1 MLFIA
6 DIHLYREHL
15 YWFIAEVWMCDCLYF
30 ISVIRDVNSAAGIVT
45 LRISLC
51 DNQAVILPEHNSL
64 NQLAKDLEIMFENY
78 VEGFEAACVV
88 SRNAKKFRPGD
99 TAMQRAG
106 DVLYRPQHYHMN
118 IEEGL
123 DLSGKTPTALVQ
135 RLVPSVFKEPKNIL
149 YTLDA
154 REMRDPE
161 HKTEAGRA
169 AGMRLAAQ
177 IDSDLISMVTQ
188 RATNVI
194 TMADSTTGSQGRD
207 LWNCAAGIDATMT
220 AIGVPQGINRRSF
233 WNPFNYKDLAGE
245 LGHRAYAQGATL
257 TAYEK
262 AQIPPVASFD
272 SYKTDI
278 SGRVP
283 KGTATSITLAA
294 APAHKVEAKDA
305 NDMPVDIG
313 SLAEAA
319 NQKGDFAQNAA
330 KNAGVNLAAQGVLS
344 AAAKGIGRG
353 ITAIKGDI
361 APEVAKKIATS
372 ESMGVT
378 PMTSDVIPPKN
389 AFTRGLTQDAEGAL
403 LGTGSK
409 RAEQYATRSKLVS
422 NYFDRF
428 GEYNPDDVVKSLTT
442 TLRGRK
448 DAAGAVIN
456 DVTNKM
462 GNAAVDTTNTMNALN
477 TAIARQERLGTSA
490 NQSLLTSLRNLR
502 EELANPATDLDVTFD
517 LLRQHRTAFR
527 SNVQGD
533 AMVFPNQAKAATNMV
548 ENAMSKDLRN
558 AVAKNLGASDAAKYL
573 KANSDYANVYNKVLN
588 KNIANKLNKASSEAS
603 PELINTVVLSRKP
616 SDVKRIW
623 SALDDKGKD
632 AMRAAY
638 VSKIAEKAGDSPAK
652 FITEVNKLKSQS
664 GGEIYNTI
672 FSGKHMKELDA
683 LHEVLQQTARSD
695 TANVVTQTGQSQ
707 ANRIRTIGATAT
719 LGVSM
724 GIEAGFGAMMRLY
737 ESKAARNALL
747 RLANTKAGTPAYERA
762 LNNAA
767 NAIRPILA
775 NDATDR

>member
-1 MLFIA
+1 MKVTANGKTFTFPDGTSTE
-6 DIHLYREHL
+6 DIGTAIDEYFAGQAVQQQTVNQANNAPTREEPSL
-15 YWFIAEVWMCDCLYF
+15 MQQAGDWLTGGQSAGQIAEQAGRGL
-30 ISVIRDVNSAAGIVT
+30 VNI
-45 LRISLC
+45 
-51 DNQAVILPEHNSL
+51 P
-64 NQLAKDLEIMFENY
+64 F
-78 VEGFEAACVV
+78 
-88 SRNAKKFRPGD
+88 
-99 TAMQRAG
+99 
-106 DVLYRPQHYHMN
+106 DVLQ
-118 IEEGL
+118 GGA
-123 DLSGKTPTALVQ
+123 S
-135 RLVPSVFKEPKNIL
+135 
-149 YTLDA
+149 
-154 REMRDPE
+154 
-161 HKTEAGRA
+161 
-169 AGMRLAAQ
+169 
-177 IDSDLISMVTQ
+177 LIN
-188 RATNVI
+188 AI
-194 TMADSTTGSQGRD
+194 SQG
-207 LWNCAAGIDATMT
+207 
-220 AIGVPQGINRRSF
+220 
-233 WNPFNYKDLAGE
+233 
-245 LGHRAYAQGATL
+245 LGG
-257 TAYEK
+257 
-262 AQIPPVASFD
+262 
-272 SYKTDI
+272 
-278 SGRVP
+278 
-283 KGTATSITLAA
+283 
-294 APAHKVEAKDA
+294 
-305 NDMPVDIG
+305 
-313 SLAEAA
+313 
-319 NQKGDFAQNAA
+319 
-330 KNAGVNLAAQGVLS
+330 
-344 AAAKGIGRG
+344 
-353 ITAIKGDI
+353 
-361 APEVAKKIATS
+361 
-372 ESMGVT
+372 
-378 PMTSDVIPPKN
+378 
-389 AFTRGLTQDAEGAL
+389 
-403 LGTGSK
+403 
-409 RAEQYATRSKLVS
+409 AEQYATRSKLVS

-533 AMVFPNQAKAATNMV
+533 SMVFPNQAKAATNMV

-724 GIEAGFGAMMRLY
+724 GLEAGFGAMMRLY
-737 ESKAARNALL
+737 ESKAARNMLL
-747 RLANTKAGTPAYERA
+747 RLANVKPGTPAYERA
-762 LNNAA
+762 LNQAA
-767 NAIRPILA
+767 NAVRPLLT
-775 NDATDR
+775 NEATRQ

>member
-1 MLFIA
+1 MAYSREQLMTALRNADAAGDTEGARRIA
-6 DIHLYREHL
+6 QILSSSNQPTQNQKQPVEQQDGFMSDLGEAVKETGRGLVQAGVNVANIP
-15 YWFIAEVWMCDCLYF
+15 A
-30 ISVIRDVNSAAGIVT
+30 SVADAVTSAAAWAGGKLGIGDGTYQPAPRVT
-45 LRISLC
+45 TQGLE
-51 DNQAVILPEHNSL
+51 QAFGLQQGALTPQTTEGRVFAEALPY
-64 NQLAKDLEIMFENY
+64 LAT
-78 VEGFEAACVV
+78 VGVGGASTQA
-88 SRNAKKFRPGD
+88 
-99 TAMQRAG
+99 
-106 DVLYRPQHYHMN
+106 
-118 IEEGL
+118 
-123 DLSGKTPTALVQ
+123 PTL
-135 RLVPSVFKEPKNIL
+135 
-149 YTLDA
+149 
-154 REMRDPE
+154 
-161 HKTEAGRA
+161 AGR
-169 AGMRLAAQ
+169 
-177 IDSDLISMVTQ
+177 
-188 RATNVI
+188 I
-194 TMADSTTGSQGRD
+194 T
-207 LWNCAAGIDATMT
+207 
-220 AIGVPQGINRRSF
+220 
-233 WNPFNYKDLAGE
+233 
-245 LGHRAYAQGATL
+245 QGAARL
-257 TAYEK
+257 
-262 AQIPPVASFD
+262 
-272 SYKTDI
+272 
-278 SGRVP
+278 
-283 KGTATSITLAA
+283 LAENA
-294 APAHKVEAKDA
+294 V
-305 NDMPVDIG
+305 G
-313 SLAEAA
+313 SLAA
-319 NQKGDFAQNAA
+319 NSE
-330 KNAGVNLAAQGVLS
+330 KNDAGKLATDIGIGMLTGGAVNTV
-344 AAAKGIGRG
+344 AKGLERG
-353 ITAIKGDI
+353 ITAFKGDI

-719 LGVSM
+719 LGVSL
-724 GIEAGFGAMMRLY
+724 GLEAGFGAIMRLY

-762 LNNAA
+762 LSNAA
-767 NAIRPILA
+767 NAVRPLF
-775 NDATDR
+775 ATEATRQ

>member
-1 MLFIA
+1 MAYSREQLMTALRNADAAGDTEGARRIA
-6 DIHLYREHL
+6 QILSSSNQPTQNQKQPVEQQDGFMSDLGEAVKETGRGLVQAGVNVANIP
-15 YWFIAEVWMCDCLYF
+15 A
-30 ISVIRDVNSAAGIVT
+30 SVADAVTSAAAWAGGKLGIGDGTYQPAPRVT
-45 LRISLC
+45 TKGLE
-51 DNQAVILPEHNSL
+51 QAFGLQQGALTPQTTEGRVFAEALPY
-64 NQLAKDLEIMFENY
+64 LAT
-78 VEGFEAACVV
+78 VGVGGASTQA
-88 SRNAKKFRPGD
+88 
-99 TAMQRAG
+99 
-106 DVLYRPQHYHMN
+106 
-118 IEEGL
+118 
-123 DLSGKTPTALVQ
+123 PTL
-135 RLVPSVFKEPKNIL
+135 
-149 YTLDA
+149 
-154 REMRDPE
+154 
-161 HKTEAGRA
+161 AGR
-169 AGMRLAAQ
+169 
-177 IDSDLISMVTQ
+177 
-188 RATNVI
+188 I
-194 TMADSTTGSQGRD
+194 T
-207 LWNCAAGIDATMT
+207 
-220 AIGVPQGINRRSF
+220 
-233 WNPFNYKDLAGE
+233 
-245 LGHRAYAQGATL
+245 QGAARL
-257 TAYEK
+257 
-262 AQIPPVASFD
+262 
-272 SYKTDI
+272 
-278 SGRVP
+278 
-283 KGTATSITLAA
+283 LAENA
-294 APAHKVEAKDA
+294 V
-305 NDMPVDIG
+305 G
-313 SLAEAA
+313 SLAA
-319 NQKGDFAQNAA
+319 NSE
-330 KNAGVNLAAQGVLS
+330 KNDAGKLATDIGVGMLTGGAVNTV
-344 AAAKGIGRG
+344 AKGLERG
-353 ITAIKGDI
+353 ITAFKGDI

-428 GEYNPDDVVKSLTT
+428 GEYNPDDVMKSLTT

-719 LGVSM
+719 LGVSL
-724 GIEAGFGAMMRLY
+724 GLEAGFGAIMRLY

-767 NAIRPILA
+767 NAIRPLLA
-775 NDATDR
+775 TEATQQ

>member
-1 MLFIA
+1 MAKAWKDVIA
-6 DIHLYREHL
+6 SPQYQALAPEQKAQAQEQYFNEVVAPQAGENAEQAKQAFYSAYPRGLLEKGNIDIHNRPVVKNSDGSISTVRSMSTNIDGREVLIPTVSDDGRIMSDDEAIDNFMRTGKHL
-15 YWFIAEVWMCDCLYF
+15 GMFDNPDDATAYAESLHNQQADEYLPRKNQATQQPVQQSTQAAPQQQGGF
-30 ISVIRDVNSAAGIVT
+30 ISDLGNAAAETGRGLVQAGRGLVNI
-45 LRISLC
+45 
-51 DNQAVILPEHNSL
+51 P
-64 NQLAKDLEIMFENY
+64 F
-78 VEGFEAACVV
+78 
-88 SRNAKKFRPGD
+88 
-99 TAMQRAG
+99 
-106 DVLYRPQHYHMN
+106 DVLQGGASLINAISQGLGGPKVLDDVYRPV
-118 IEEGL
+118 
-123 DLSGKTPTALVQ
+123 DRPTDPYAQ
-135 RLVPSVFKEPKNIL
+135 AGETIGGYLVP
-149 YTLDA
+149 
-154 REMRDPE
+154 
-161 HKTEAGRA
+161 
-169 AGMRLAAQ
+169 
-177 IDSDLISMVTQ
+177 
-188 RATNVI
+188 
-194 TMADSTTGSQGRD
+194 
-207 LWNCAAGIDATMT
+207 
-220 AIGVPQGINRRSF
+220 GV
-233 WNPFNYKDLAGE
+233 
-245 LGHRAYAQGATL
+245 
-257 TAYEK
+257 
-262 AQIPPVASFD
+262 
-272 SYKTDI
+272 
-278 SGRVP
+278 
-283 KGTATSITLAA
+283 GTAGSMA
-294 APAHKVEAKDA
+294 
-305 NDMPVDIG
+305 IG

-724 GIEAGFGAMMRLY
+724 GLEAGFGAMMRLY
-737 ESKAARNALL
+737 ESKAARNMLL

-762 LNNAA
+762 INNAA
-767 NAIRPILA
+767 NAIRPLF
-775 NDATDR
+775 ATEATQQ

>member
-1 MLFIA
+1 MSDLGEAVKETGRGLVQAGVNVANIPASVA
-6 DIHLYREHL
+6 D
-15 YWFIAEVWMCDCLYF
+15 AVT
-30 ISVIRDVNSAAGIVT
+30 SAAAWAGGKLGIGDGTYQPAPRATTQGLEQVFGLQQGALTPQTTEGRVFAEALPYLATVGVGGASTQAPT
-45 LRISLC
+45 L
-51 DNQAVILPEHNSL
+51 
-64 NQLAKDLEIMFENY
+64 
-78 VEGFEAACVV
+78 
-88 SRNAKKFRPGD
+88 
-99 TAMQRAG
+99 
-106 DVLYRPQHYHMN
+106 
-118 IEEGL
+118 
-123 DLSGKTPTALVQ
+123 
-135 RLVPSVFKEPKNIL
+135 
-149 YTLDA
+149 
-154 REMRDPE
+154 
-161 HKTEAGRA
+161 AGR
-169 AGMRLAAQ
+169 
-177 IDSDLISMVTQ
+177 
-188 RATNVI
+188 I
-194 TMADSTTGSQGRD
+194 T
-207 LWNCAAGIDATMT
+207 
-220 AIGVPQGINRRSF
+220 
-233 WNPFNYKDLAGE
+233 
-245 LGHRAYAQGATL
+245 QGAARL
-257 TAYEK
+257 
-262 AQIPPVASFD
+262 
-272 SYKTDI
+272 
-278 SGRVP
+278 
-283 KGTATSITLAA
+283 LAENA
-294 APAHKVEAKDA
+294 V
-305 NDMPVDIG
+305 G
-313 SLAEAA
+313 SLAA
-319 NQKGDFAQNAA
+319 NSE
-330 KNAGVNLAAQGVLS
+330 KNDAGKLATDIGIGMLTGGAVNTV
-344 AAAKGIGRG
+344 AKGIGRG
-353 ITAIKGDI
+353 ITAFKGDI

-378 PMTSDVIPPKN
+378 PMTSDVITPKN

-638 VSKIAEKAGDSPAK
+638 VSKMAEKAGDSPAK

-724 GIEAGFGAMMRLY
+724 GLEAGFGAMMRLY

-775 NDATDR
+775 PQITAEQ

>member
-1 MLFIA
+1 MAKAWKDVIA
-6 DIHLYREHL
+6 SPQYQALAPEQKAQAQEQYFNEVVAPQAGENAEQAKQAFYSAYPRGLLEKGNIDIHNRPVVKNSDGSISTVRSMSTNIDGREVLIPTVSDDGRIMSDDEAIDNFMRTGKHL
-15 YWFIAEVWMCDCLYF
+15 GMFDNPDDATAYAESLHNQQADEYLPGKNQATQQPVQQSTQAAPQQQKEEPSLMQQAGDWLTGGQSAGQIAEQAGRGL
-30 ISVIRDVNSAAGIVT
+30 VNI
-45 LRISLC
+45 
-51 DNQAVILPEHNSL
+51 P
-64 NQLAKDLEIMFENY
+64 F
-78 VEGFEAACVV
+78 
-88 SRNAKKFRPGD
+88 
-99 TAMQRAG
+99 
-106 DVLYRPQHYHMN
+106 DVLQGGASLINAISQGLGGPKVLDDVYRPV
-118 IEEGL
+118 
-123 DLSGKTPTALVQ
+123 DRPTDPYAQ
-135 RLVPSVFKEPKNIL
+135 AGETIGGYLVP
-149 YTLDA
+149 
-154 REMRDPE
+154 
-161 HKTEAGRA
+161 
-169 AGMRLAAQ
+169 
-177 IDSDLISMVTQ
+177 
-188 RATNVI
+188 
-194 TMADSTTGSQGRD
+194 
-207 LWNCAAGIDATMT
+207 
-220 AIGVPQGINRRSF
+220 GV
-233 WNPFNYKDLAGE
+233 
-245 LGHRAYAQGATL
+245 
-257 TAYEK
+257 
-262 AQIPPVASFD
+262 
-272 SYKTDI
+272 
-278 SGRVP
+278 
-283 KGTATSITLAA
+283 GTAGSMA
-294 APAHKVEAKDA
+294 
-305 NDMPVDIG
+305 IG

-372 ESMGVT
+372 ESIGVT

-672 FSGKHMKELDA
+672 FSGKHMKELDS
-683 LHEVLQQTARSD
+683 LHEVLQKTARSD

-724 GIEAGFGAMMRLY
+724 GLEAGFGAIMRLY

-767 NAIRPILA
+767 NAIRPILSSQITA
-775 NDATDR
+775 EQQ

>member
-1 MLFIA
+1 MK
-6 DIHLYREHL
+6 
-15 YWFIAEVWMCDCLYF
+15 
-30 ISVIRDVNSAAGIVT
+30 VT
-45 LRISLC
+45 A
-51 DNQAVILPEHNSL
+51 N
-64 NQLAKDLEIMFENY
+64 
-78 VEGFEAACVV
+78 
-88 SRNAKKFRPGD
+88 
-99 TAMQRAG
+99 
-106 DVLYRPQHYHMN
+106 
-118 IEEGL
+118 
-123 DLSGKTPTALVQ
+123 GKTFTFPDGT
-135 RLVPSVFKEPKNIL
+135 S
-149 YTLDA
+149 
-154 REMRDPE
+154 
-161 HKTEAGRA
+161 TE
-169 AGMRLAAQ
+169 
-177 IDSDLISMVTQ
+177 
-188 RATNVI
+188 
-194 TMADSTTGSQGRD
+194 
-207 LWNCAAGIDATMT
+207 
-220 AIGVPQGINRRSF
+220 
-233 WNPFNYKDLAGE
+233 
-245 LGHRAYAQGATL
+245 
-257 TAYEK
+257 
-262 AQIPPVASFD
+262 
-272 SYKTDI
+272 
-278 SGRVP
+278 
-283 KGTATSITLAA
+283 
-294 APAHKVEAKDA
+294 
-305 NDMPVDIG
+305 DIG
-313 SLAEAA
+313 SAIDEYFAGQAVQQQTVNQPTQNQEQPVEQQDGFMSDLGEAVKETGRGLV
-319 NQKGDFAQNAA
+319 Q
-330 KNAGVNLAAQGVLS
+330 AGVNVANIPASVADAVTSAAAWAGGKLGIGDGTYQPAPRATTQGLEQVFGLQQGALTPQTTEGRVFAEALPYLATVGVGGASTQAPTLAGRITQGAARLLAENAVGSLAANSEKNDAGKLATDIGIGMLTGGAVNTV
-344 AAAKGIGRG
+344 AKGIGRG
-353 ITAIKGDI
+353 ITAFKGDI

-378 PMTSDVIPPKN
+378 PMTSDVITPKN

-638 VSKIAEKAGDSPAK
+638 VSKMAEKAGDSPAK

-724 GIEAGFGAMMRLY
+724 GLEAGFGAMMRLY

-775 NDATDR
+775 PQITAEQ